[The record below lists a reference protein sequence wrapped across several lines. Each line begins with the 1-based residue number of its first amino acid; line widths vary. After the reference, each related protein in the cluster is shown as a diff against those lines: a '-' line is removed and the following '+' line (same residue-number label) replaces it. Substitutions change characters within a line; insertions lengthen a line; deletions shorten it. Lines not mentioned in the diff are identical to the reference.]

1 MELRSIRTSTW
12 RSALP
17 DIGIERIEK
26 GKSPSTLFECKQ
38 RPQSE
43 EPLLLFADAVCRS
56 WLGVTGSSWVLT
68 SVVASMFSDSPK
80 PPLMETHDGHV
91 IVLSVSGAY
100 DKSMSSCIYV

>member
-17 DIGIERIEK
+17 DIGIERIEE

-38 RPQSE
+38 RPQSR
-43 EPLLLFADAVCRS
+43 EPLLLFADA
-56 WLGVTGSSWVLT
+56 GSSWVLT

-80 PPLMETHDGHV
+80 PPLVETHDGHV
-91 IVLSVSGAY
+91 IVLSASDTY
-100 DKSMSSCIYV
+100 DKSMSSCIYVYPFIS